1 MNRINSTSHLAER
14 MAARLKNVTL
24 PGADNLFSNDPVEPA
39 VPFEQVQAT
48 QPHVMADVMAELSV
62 APLGNAESEA
72 PKILSVETLEGAGMS
87 NFHGGRDRTGEEFR
101 IVCQHVLQTIAVG
114 DQPASQRNM
123 IMVTSS
129 RPGEGKSF
137 ASLNLAGALAESS
150 GRRVLLIDAD
160 TRERSLS
167 RLLGYLNDPG
177 LLNLDVSPSQLVRSV
192 VIPSGLDNLSFLPMG
207 GDNGHESAALV
218 TTANSVSVILQRV
231 AHQFRDSIV
240 IIDAPPC
247 LASSDPTAF
256 ASIVGQIVLVVEAG
270 RTRRKEV
277 EGALDLLEACPNISL
292 LLNKVQSRGDGAFGA
307 YS

>member
-14 MAARLKNVTL
+14 MAARLKDSAL
-24 PGADNLFSNDPVEPA
+24 PGTDSLLSSSLNEAT
-39 VPFEQVQAT
+39 VPLEQI
-48 QPHVMADVMAELSV
+48 QPLQNSVVTEIPSVSFNNPKTESIKVLS
-62 APLGNAESEA
+62 
-72 PKILSVETLEGAGMS
+72 IETLEGAGMS
-87 NFHGGRDRTGEEFR
+87 NFHGGRDRVGEEFR
-101 IVCQHVLQTIAVG
+101 IVCQHVLQTILHG
-114 DQPASQRNM
+114 DRHSSQQNM

-137 ASLNLAGALAESS
+137 ASLNLAGALAEAS
-150 GRRVLLIDAD
+150 GRRILLIDAD

-167 RLLGYLNDPG
+167 RLLGYLNEPG
-177 LLNLDVSPSQLVRSV
+177 LLDLDVSPSQLMRSII
-192 VIPSGLDNLSFLPMG
+192 IPSGLDNLSFLPLG
-207 GDNGHESAALV
+207 GETRSASKSL
-218 TTANSVSVILQRV
+218 TTSTNSLAMVVERVS
-231 AHQFRDSIV
+231 HQFRDSIV
-240 IIDAPPC
+240 VIDAPPC

-292 LLNKVQSRGDGAFGA
+292 MLNKVQTKGEGAFGA